1 MACTGTR
8 TDYDVVIFVVDAVYV
23 ALRVCRRKRPH
34 VSSAADV
41 SSKKARETVWGEE
54 QMCLLYTHA
63 ASFRRPSYGI
73 PDCDRS
79 NPPLRQR
86 GAPIRRRSRRR
97 FGERTGAIRNM
108 VYGHRWREASS
119 ASMHGVDRV
128 GAPSVLQAPSVGLK
142 ADLVLDHLVNLM
154 VGTVLSSSGR
164 KGRTA
169 L

>member
-23 ALRVCRRKRPH
+23 ALRVCRKKRPH

-73 PDCDRS
+73 PRLRS
-79 NPPLRQR
+79 FEP
-86 GAPIRRRSRRR
+86 
-97 FGERTGAIRNM
+97 
-108 VYGHRWREASS
+108 S
-119 ASMHGVDRV
+119 A
-128 GAPSVLQAPSVGLK
+128 K
-142 ADLVLDHLVNLM
+142 AAWSTHS
-154 VGTVLSSSGR
+154 T
-164 KGRTA
+164 TE
-169 L
+169 